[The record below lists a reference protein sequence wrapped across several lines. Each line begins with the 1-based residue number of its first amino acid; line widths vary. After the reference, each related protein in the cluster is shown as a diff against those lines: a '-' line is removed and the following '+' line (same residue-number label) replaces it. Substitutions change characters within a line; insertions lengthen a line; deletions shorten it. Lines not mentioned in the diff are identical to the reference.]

1 MIAAAFFLALASPGC
16 ATFVHDPSP
25 PTNLRATPGGAIAT
39 TLSDGIE
46 ISVDED
52 RGGWL
57 HVTSPAAGWVH
68 VSMTTVRCGSN
79 ARAALRTLG
88 ERAKSD
94 RVAADLLVRYALV
107 ADGAAGE
114 SAYGAFYDLMS
125 TNPRLLI
132 RVLDQFDDAQRRTL
146 LRTAIGL
153 NAGDPDAIRNFDH
166 EITREPGHPTSKTWH
181 ALPAAYTSY
190 PP

>member
-1 MIAAAFFLALASPGC
+1 MIAAALLLALAPAEC
-16 ATFVHDPSP
+16 ATFIHDPQP
-25 PTNLRATPGGAIAT
+25 PTNLRATPAGAVAT
-39 TLSDGIE
+39 TLSNDIRVN
-46 ISVDED
+46 VDEN

-57 HVTSPAAGWVH
+57 HLTSPAAGWVH
-68 VSMTTVRCGSN
+68 VSVTTVRCGAD
-79 ARAALRTLG
+79 ARQALRSLG

-94 RVAADLLVRYALV
+94 RTAADLLVRYALV
-107 ADGAAGE
+107 ADGAPGE

-132 RVLDQFDDAQRRTL
+132 AVLDQFDEAQRRTL

-153 NAGDPDAIRNFDH
+153 NAGDPDAIRNFAH
-166 EITREPGHPTSKTWH
+166 EVAREPEHPTSKTWK
-181 ALPAAYTSY
+181 ALPTAYTSY